1 MERRFF
7 GFLSTMGPFSGY
19 TMIFL
24 FVLPHERLGIR
35 RFVHIHFS
43 QLLMEF
49 LSHPIFSYV
58 DQISS
63 PEPEILQRLHR
74 ATHLKTLYPRM
85 ISGHLQ
91 GRFLSLL
98 THLIRPKR
106 ILEIGTF
113 TGYACICLAE
123 GLPEGGHIDTLEMNA
138 ELDFII
144 KPFLTEAG
152 AIDKI
157 TVHYGKALDTLSTLS
172 GPYDMVFID
181 ADKAN
186 YLPYYHMIFDWV
198 PSGGLILADNVLW
211 DGKVI
216 DRSHQ
221 DKETKGI
228 QAFNDFIR
236 ADDRVEKVL
245 LPLRDGLFMI
255 RKK

>member
-1 MERRFF
+1 
-7 GFLSTMGPFSGY
+7 
-19 TMIFL
+19 
-24 FVLPHERLGIR
+24 
-35 RFVHIHFS
+35 
-43 QLLMEF
+43 MEF

-63 PEPEILQRLHR
+63 PEPELLRRLHR
-74 ATHLKTLYPRM
+74 ETHLKVLYPRM

-98 THLIRPKR
+98 THLIRPR
-106 ILEIGTF
+106 RVLEIGTF
-113 TGYACICLAE
+113 TGYAAICIGE
-123 GLPEGGHIDTLEMNA
+123 GLPQNGELHTLEMNA

-144 KPFLTEAG
+144 QPFLKEAG
-152 AIDKI
+152 LSDRV
-157 TVHYGKALDTLSTLS
+157 TVHYGKAKDTLQKLN
-172 GPYDMVFID
+172 GPFDMVFID

-186 YLPYYHMIFDWV
+186 YLDYYHMVFDWL

-216 DRSHQ
+216 DDHAQ

-228 QAFNDFIR
+228 KAFNDFVR
-236 ADDRVEKVL
+236 KDDRVEKVL
-245 LPLRDGLFMI
+245 LPLRDGLFLI